1 MNRETAIQ
9 IRDTKLTLIRLAD
22 SIRAH
27 LKWEGD
33 STVKQLA
40 VAHQTDIETI
50 TAGLKFLVK
59 QRRAVRI
66 GRHYRGR

>member
-1 MNRETAIQ
+1 MTQ
-9 IRDTKLTLIRLAD
+9 QTQLTLIRLAD

-50 TAGLKFLVK
+50 TSGLQVLVK
-59 QRRAVRI
+59 QRRAVRL
-66 GRHYRGR
+66 GCHYRGI